1 MRSLKIFFFIFCSIF
16 LSGCIQT
23 TSLLGPGITVATTG
37 NIFQAGF
44 QYGANSAIKKET
56 GKDFLSHIKDAVDE
70 QNKKKKFH
78 AKLKKMLENRI
89 IATRQKLQ
97 TY

>member
-1 MRSLKIFFFIFCSIF
+1 MKTLKIFFFIFCLIF

-23 TSLLGPGITVATTG
+23 TSLLAPGVTVATTG

-56 GKDFLSHIKDAVDE
+56 GKDVFTHIKDTVDE

-78 AKLKKMLENRI
+78 AKLKKILENRI

-97 TY
+97 PF

>member
-1 MRSLKIFFFIFCSIF
+1 MRNIKIFFFILFPIF

-23 TSLLGPGITVATTG
+23 TSLLGPGVTVATTG

-56 GKDFLSHIKDAVDE
+56 GKDVLSHIKDTVDE

-78 AKLKKMLENRI
+78 TKLKKMLENRI

-97 TY
+97 PY

>member
-1 MRSLKIFFFIFCSIF
+1 MRNIKIFFFILFPIF

-23 TSLLGPGITVATTG
+23 TSLLGPGVTVATTG

-56 GKDFLSHIKDAVDE
+56 GKDVLSHIKDTVDE

-78 AKLKKMLENRI
+78 VKLKKMLENRI

>member
-1 MRSLKIFFFIFCSIF
+1 MKTLKIFFFIFCSIF

-23 TSLLGPGITVATTG
+23 TSLLAPGVTVATTG

-56 GKDFLSHIKDAVDE
+56 GKGILSHIQDTVDE
-70 QNKKKKFH
+70 KNKKKKFH

-89 IATRQKLQ
+89 ITTRQKLQ
-97 TY
+97 PY

>member
-1 MRSLKIFFFIFCSIF
+1 MRNIKIFFFIFCPIF

-23 TSLLGPGITVATTG
+23 TSLLGPGVTVATTG

-56 GKDFLSHIKDAVDE
+56 GKDVLSHIKDTVDE

-78 AKLKKMLENRI
+78 AKLKKALENRI
-89 IATRQKLQ
+89 TATRQKLQ
-97 TY
+97 PY

>member
-23 TSLLGPGITVATTG
+23 TSLLGPGVTVATTG

-56 GKDFLSHIKDAVDE
+56 GKDVLSHIKDTVDE
-70 QNKKKKFH
+70 RNKEKKFH
-78 AKLKKMLENRI
+78 AKLKQLIENRI
-89 IATRQKLQ
+89 ETTRQKLLSN
-97 TY
+97 

>member
-1 MRSLKIFFFIFCSIF
+1 MIAYEIIKNIFFLFFCSIF

-56 GKDFLSHIKDAVDE
+56 GKDVLSYIKETVDK
-70 QNKKKKFH
+70 QNKTSNTEAIFVW
-78 AKLKKMLENRI
+78 
-89 IATRQKLQ
+89 
-97 TY
+97 